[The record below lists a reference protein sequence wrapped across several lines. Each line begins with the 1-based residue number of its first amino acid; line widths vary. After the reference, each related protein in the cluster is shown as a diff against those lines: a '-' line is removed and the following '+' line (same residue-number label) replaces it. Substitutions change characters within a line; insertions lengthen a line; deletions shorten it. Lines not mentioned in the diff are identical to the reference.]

1 MPEKKGIQHQCSFCK
16 RVIDVHDQYDMPI
29 FDPNTGFAICK
40 NCVREINRFLDEHDA
55 AAAKSEKKAFADQ
68 LDEMLEKNKP
78 ISSSSISMNISSTRI
93 ARRRCSPSRST
104 TTTSA

>member
-55 AAAKSEKKAFADQ
+55 GLYAGGLIVTNFDCGALAPRNPDG
-68 LDEMLEKNKP
+68 
-78 ISSSSISMNISSTRI
+78 ITWG
-93 ARRRCSPSRST
+93 RSFT
-104 TTTSA
+104 FTAITHEV